1 YSTDTIPASV
11 SILNMD
17 DAGQTGAAAAMAVMI
32 MIAAA
37 IAKIVQMTLGKWLES
52 RTQAWRKR

>member
-1 YSTDTIPASV
+1 
-11 SILNMD
+11 
-17 DAGQTGAAAAMAVMI
+17 MI

-52 RTQAWRKR
+52 HTQAWRKR

>member
-1 YSTDTIPASV
+1 
-11 SILNMD
+11 
-17 DAGQTGAAAAMAVMI
+17 MI